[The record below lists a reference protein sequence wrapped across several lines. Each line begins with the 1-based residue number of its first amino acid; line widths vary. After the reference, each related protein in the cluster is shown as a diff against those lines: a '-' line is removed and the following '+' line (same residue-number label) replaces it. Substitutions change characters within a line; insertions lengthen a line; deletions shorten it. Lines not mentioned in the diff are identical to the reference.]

1 VDFLIVDADYQLE
14 DADQA
19 LFVAGDYCEVLEEGL
34 EGGRREEEG
43 AELEG
48 EGWAGAGR
56 IGSFVRGSWLI
67 ISGSGLK
74 GGAAILGSAWCGMGE
89 VV

>member
-48 EGWAGAGR
+48 EGWQEQAE
-56 IGSFVRGSWLI
+56 
-67 ISGSGLK
+67 
-74 GGAAILGSAWCGMGE
+74 LGHL
-89 VV
+89 